1 MIHLDVIAGM
11 SAISFLPSVHKEI
24 RVDQCLPYVVCD
36 FVFVLTYKDR
46 IVHSWMIRLDFYV
59 WSLFIKTTRSKS
71 WEIIRGWVKVI
82 CVLSL
87 FSCVRLFATL
97 WTVAFQAPLSMGFSR
112 QEYWR
117 GLPCPSPGDLPNPGT
132 ETESLKSPVLAG
144 GFLLLVPP
152 EKLNFSTF
160 KRASIMF

>member
-1 MIHLDVIAGM
+1 MIHLDLIAGM

-24 RVDQCLPYVVCD
+24 RVDQCLSYVVCD

-71 WEIIRGWVKVI
+71 REIIRGWVKVI

-117 GLPCPSPGDLPNPGT
+117 GLPCPSPDLPNPVI
-132 ETESLKSPVLAG
+132 EPCLLHLLYWQESSLP
-144 GFLLLVPP
+144 LVPP
-152 EKLNFSTF
+152 GKPM
-160 KRASIMF
+160 RIQ